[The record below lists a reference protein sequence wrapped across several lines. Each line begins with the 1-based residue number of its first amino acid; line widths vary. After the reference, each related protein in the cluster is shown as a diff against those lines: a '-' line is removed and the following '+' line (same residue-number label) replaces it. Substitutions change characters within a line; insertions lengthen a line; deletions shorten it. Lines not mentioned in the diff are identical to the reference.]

1 MTEATSDRTSSS
13 DPRVSA
19 KIRELHAD
27 AISAEFE
34 NPIWGALVIAAI
46 ALVGL
51 EDELRDARHPKGRGS
66 PGAVD

>member
-1 MTEATSDRTSSS
+1 MIDTS

-34 NPIWGALVIAAI
+34 NPIWGGLVIAAL

-51 EDELRDARHPKGRGS
+51 ENELRDARHPKGRGS
-66 PGAVD
+66 LGSV